1 MANYSTSLII
11 STSEPSKEFLMKQG
25 DIFLQI
31 ILSFFQY
38 PFFEVNEVKS
48 MLVFD

>member
-1 MANYSTSLII
+1 MASYCTSLII

-25 DIFLQI
+25 DIFTNYLESLPVSI
-31 ILSFFQY
+31 
-38 PFFEVNEVKS
+38 FEVNEVKS